1 MRAYLSECERI
12 EQIIGRI
19 YTRLASVEGY
29 SDGLRG
35 LLRQL
40 AEDEEGHAR
49 LLEMAKGV
57 PAEIFFEETRLS
69 PESLAELRE
78 EVLMFLSLSDNPPRS
93 EEEVL
98 AMIRQLEN
106 GCLQVHLA
114 NSVHFREKRYG
125 DLFLGLARSDEEH
138 LKAIEDYERLA
149 GKSPTRH

>member
-19 YTRLASVEGY
+19 YARLASVEDY
-29 SDGLRG
+29 SDGLRR

-57 PAEIFFEETRLS
+57 PAEIFFEDTRLS

-78 EVLMFLSLSDNPPRS
+78 EVLMFHSLSDNPPRS

-138 LKAIEDYERLA
+138 LKVLEDYELFE
-149 GKSPTRH
+149 GKNRSRH